1 MKFIV
6 AIIFLSVLV
15 SSCGGYRSEV
25 NQNSEKGFLKFK
37 SSVPEFSFVIDEGVQ
52 MNNDPKIDQYEI
64 KPGKHNV
71 KVYRDDKLIVN
82 RIIFVDNQTIFEIEV
97 P

>member
-1 MKFIV
+1 MKVIV
-6 AIIFLSVLV
+6 VVIFLSLLA
-15 SSCGGYRSEV
+15 SYCGGYKSEV

-37 SSVPEFSFVIDEGVQ
+37 SSVPAFSFVIDERVQ

-82 RIIFVDNQTIFEIEV
+82 RIIFVDNQTTFEIEV